1 MANADAYLKSVS
13 KVLADELGEQTG
25 ELFYT
30 SYQGKDKTEI
40 IKDARTLLADLLGP
54 QMAITRIS
62 EVNLGKE
69 KREK

>member
-1 MANADAYLKSVS
+1 MATEDAYLKSIA

-30 SYQGKDKTEI
+30 SYKGKDKTVI
-40 IKDARTLLADLLGP
+40 IKDARSLLSDILGP

-62 EVNLGKE
+62 EVNLSKS
-69 KREK
+69 KK

>member
-1 MANADAYLKSVS
+1 MATTDAYLKSVS

-40 IKDARTLLADLLGP
+40 IKDARSLLADLLGP

-62 EVNLGKE
+62 EENLAKD